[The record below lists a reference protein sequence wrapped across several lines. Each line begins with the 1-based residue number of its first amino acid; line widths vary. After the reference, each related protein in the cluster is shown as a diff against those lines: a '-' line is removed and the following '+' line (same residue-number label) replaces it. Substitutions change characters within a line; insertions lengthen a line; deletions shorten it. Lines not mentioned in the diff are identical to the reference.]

1 MYLSLVLKS
10 LLVGCINA
18 LPAGPA
24 SLVCIRRT
32 IVSGPKDGMVSGLG
46 MALADALYVIA
57 ARSTVGPLHEL
68 VAARCARMIPITGM
82 IVIAVGLKILRTRP
96 HVLPDEKVRR
106 HARGLLASTFLLSL
120 TNLSMLVSL
129 PLLFSAL
136 RMNETGPHAVIMA
149 ITVVSVLTGSMAWW
163 SVATQVVGRVRCAT
177 KDVFEL
183 ACRLPGVALIIVG
196 VVSLSALLN

>member
-32 IVSGPKDGMVSGLG
+32 IVGGPRDGMVSGLG
-46 MALADALYVIA
+46 MALADAFYVIA
-57 ARSTVGPLHEL
+57 ARSSVGPVHEL
-68 VAARCARMIPITGM
+68 IVAKTARMVPITSM

-96 HVLPDEKVRR
+96 RLLPDEKVRR
-106 HARGLLASTFLLSL
+106 HGTGLLASTFLLSL
-120 TNLSMLVSL
+120 TNLSMLISL
-129 PLLFSAL
+129 PVLFAAL
-136 RMNETGPHAVIMA
+136 RMDETGPRTVAVA
-149 ITVVSVLTGSMAWW
+149 VTVVSVLTGSMAWW
-163 SVATQVVGRVRCAT
+163 SVATQVVGRARCAT

-196 VVSLSALLN
+196 VVSLSALLK